1 MRVKKMK
8 ISALNYKKLEKL
20 IQKTSADPTAQPLPC
35 REGILEQTKSGCRQ
49 RGNTGKCASS
59 GTLLRS
65 QGCCAPPPSF
75 QSGIQS
81 HSVLGVQLD
90 RGADLTRR
98 ESVVA
103 AFTQGLPSE
112 DPQEWVLGT
121 GHLPRGSRESS
132 STPSSALEVPK
143 PWVPM

>member
-1 MRVKKMK
+1 MK

-49 RGNTGKCASS
+49 RGNTGRCASS
-59 GTLLRS
+59 GTLLCD
-65 QGCCAPPPSF
+65 QGCCTPHPAS
-75 QSGIQS
+75 SLGCS

-98 ESVVA
+98 ESVAA
-103 AFTQGLPSE
+103 AFPQGLPSE